1 MTPRAAIV
9 VRASGLGAAAI
20 AIVLSP
26 VPLADELVIG
36 PGLLAI
42 AAIIGRDRGLRLGE
56 LPWRT
61 LAAAAVAGLGARA
74 ALNVAVATLPGVAAV
89 VNAATA
95 FALTRAYADWAD
107 RTCAAATVGSAAPA

>member
-1 MTPRAAIV
+1 MTPHAASI

-20 AIVLSP
+20 AAVLSP

-42 AAIIGRDRGLRLGE
+42 AAVVGIDRGLTLGE

-61 LAAAAVAGLGARA
+61 LAATAVAGLGARA
-74 ALNVAVATLPGVAAV
+74 ALNVAVALLPGVAAV

-95 FALTRAYADWAD
+95 FALTRAYAEWAD
-107 RTCAAATVGSAAPA
+107 RTCGTATARSAAPA